1 VTVLPLG
8 QTECDL
14 IDRLSLPDRL
24 LPATDLLSSAS
35 VTEGYLTHRASTIG
49 APPVTEN
56 TRFCTIPTDDM
67 LTPLSRHCPSH
78 QFKSPVGRPV
88 ASTMSADHS
97 QSTTVRPT
105 DQLLIL
111 HIRQEASRFS
121 ELILCIR
128 QEASRFRELNLRTV
142 MKIHGFASSSSVSVK
157 KMRGFASSAPN
168 PSVDSLRSCHHTQHT
183 LCWHRR

>member
-1 VTVLPLG
+1 
-8 QTECDL
+8 
-14 IDRLSLPDRL
+14 
-24 LPATDLLSSAS
+24 
-35 VTEGYLTHRASTIG
+35 
-49 APPVTEN
+49 
-56 TRFCTIPTDDM
+56 
-67 LTPLSRHCPSH
+67 
-78 QFKSPVGRPV
+78 
-88 ASTMSADHS
+88 MSADHS

-168 PSVDSLRSCHHTQHT
+168 PSVDSGPATILNTPSAGIDADIVDYEDLSLTAAPSPLASWLIPSVILLGEPQHRMAT
-183 LCWHRR
+183 R